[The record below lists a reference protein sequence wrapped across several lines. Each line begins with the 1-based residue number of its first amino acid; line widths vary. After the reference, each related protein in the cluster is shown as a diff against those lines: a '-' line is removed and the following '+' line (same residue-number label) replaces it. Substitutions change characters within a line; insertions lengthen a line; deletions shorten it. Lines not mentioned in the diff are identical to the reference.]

1 MGAAESLKMSYD
13 EMQAEIDRLN
23 QCVNDFADITNTM
36 SASVDALCDGWTSQ
50 ATEVYRDDYNALA
63 KNFSDTLE
71 VVRRLIQS
79 TSSYMADMQA
89 VDASY
94 SSSKVTVG

>member
-1 MGAAESLKMSYD
+1 MADSLRMSYE
-13 EMQAEIDRLN
+13 EMQAEINRLTQYAAEFEN
-23 QCVNDFADITNTM
+23 ITHSMTT
-36 SASVDALCDGWTSQ
+36 SVDTLCDGWTSQ
-50 ATEVYRDDYNALA
+50 STEAYRSDYNALA

-71 VVRRLIQS
+71 VVRSLIQS
-79 TSSYMADMQA
+79 TSNYIADMQA